1 MNSPCQ
7 SFFFFF
13 WILGLV
19 LNNSATELSR
29 RIMRLNF
36 GHWFACEWLDSEF
49 LMSLCFAESPG
60 FWTVLRC
67 IARCLFTLFPVCVL
81 LGASCCKTFKR
92 PAAGVSRFSSWH
104 LQRTSI
110 FFFYGNYQRT
120 TFWQMIHLLA
130 FQCKLKS
137 IDVQLCHKLF
147 YTHVYV

>member
-13 WILGLV
+13 LILGLV

-81 LGASCCKTFKR
+81 LGASCCKLSKDQLLGFL
-92 PAAGVSRFSSWH
+92 VSPLGIYREQFF
-104 LQRTSI
+104 

-120 TFWQMIHLLA
+120 TFWQNDT
-130 FQCKLKS
+130 FTS
-137 IDVQLCHKLF
+137 ISMQVEEHWC
-147 YTHVYV
+147 TIMS

>member
-1 MNSPCQ
+1 MSKIIIILLQWIVICVLGYNEFSMPI
-7 SFFFFF
+7 FFFFF

-104 LQRTSI
+104 LQRTI
-110 FFFYGNYQRT
+110 FFFFLWKLSTDN
-120 TFWQMIHLLA
+120 LLTEWY
-130 FQCKLKS
+130 
-137 IDVQLCHKLF
+137 I
-147 YTHVYV
+147 Y